1 MTKVIY
7 LDESTELLPEHEDF
21 FMRELNL
28 INEVVEKLI
37 SNFNAHSEVIAYNC
51 DYYRVW
57 VYIKNENGYSYWY
70 CYKDKYLKDETAYSN
85 GKHHDLKDDLSN
97 EWVLL

>member
-1 MTKVIY
+1 MSSPEF
-7 LDESTELLPEHEDF
+7 LDECSKLLPNGIDF
-21 FMRELNL
+21 FKIKL

-51 DYYRVW
+51 DQYRVW
-57 VYIKNENGYSYWY
+57 VYIENENGYSYWY
-70 CYKDKYLKDETAYSN
+70 CYRDKYLKDETAYRY